1 MPSCPHVRA
10 IRCGRY
16 GVLLEKDDEAGPGRD
31 IDLVVSFDG
40 AATSQRYFGVQY
52 YREDL
57 FGCPVDLVTDKV
69 LLPESRFT
77 SNGRPSMSERDPQLY
92 LDDMSG
98 FAGKALARTKGLD
111 RPAFVASEMT

>member
-10 IRCGRY
+10 IGCGRY
-16 GVLLEKDDEAGPGRD
+16 GVLLEKDDEARPGCD

-40 AATSQRYFGVQY
+40 GATSQRCFGVQY
-52 YREDL
+52 YLEDL
-57 FGCPVDLVTDKV
+57 FGCPVDLVTGKV
-69 LLPESRFT
+69 LRPESRLT

-98 FAGKALARTKGLD
+98 FAGKLSPARKGLIG
-111 RPAFVASEMT
+111 RPSLPAK